1 MRRAPLAASVVAL
14 GVAFAVVFVDSAIAA
29 DAKFAATVQPIFDA
43 NCVACHQSGA
53 AQQGLNLESGSA
65 YAAVVNHRSAVVDRV
80 LVVPGSPTTSYLM
93 LKVLGTHGEVG
104 GKGVRMPMV
113 GDLSPADI
121 QALRDWIAAGA
132 KND

>member
-1 MRRAPLAASVVAL
+1 MRNTLLGASLVVL
-14 GVAFAVVFVDSAIAA
+14 GLAFAEAAGAA

-53 AQQGLNLESGSA
+53 AQQGLNLESGSS
-65 YAAVVNHRSAVVDRV
+65 YAAIVNRRSAVIDRV
-80 LVVPGSPTTSYLM
+80 LVAPGSPTTSYLL

-104 GKGVRMPMV
+104 GKGVRMPMG
-113 GDLSPADI
+113 GDLAPADI
-121 QALRDWIAAGA
+121 QALREWIAAGA

>member
-1 MRRAPLAASVVAL
+1 MPHALLRASLVVL
-14 GVAFAVVFVDSAIAA
+14 GLAFAVCATAA
-29 DAKFAATVQPIFDA
+29 DVKLASTVQPIFDA

-53 AQQGLNLESGSA
+53 AQQGLNLESGSS
-65 YAAVVNHRSAVVDRV
+65 YAAIVNRGSAVADRV
-80 LVVPGSPTTSYLM
+80 LVVPGSPATSYLM

-104 GKGVRMPMV
+104 GKGVRMPMG

-132 KND
+132 QND

>member
-1 MRRAPLAASVVAL
+1 MRYAPLGATIIAL
-14 GVAFAVVFVDSAIAA
+14 GLAFADSALAA
-29 DAKFAATVQPIFDA
+29 DAKFTATVQPIFDA

-53 AQQGLNLESGSA
+53 AQQGLNLESGSS
-65 YAAVVNHRSAVVDRV
+65 YAAVVKRRSTVVDRV
-80 LVVPGSPTTSYLM
+80 LVVPGSPATSYLM

-104 GKGVRMPMV
+104 GKGVRMPMG
-113 GDLSPADI
+113 GDLSPADV